1 MIIIIKINTN
11 NSIKIIQIH
20 NNNYNTKQ
28 NNNYNTKQNKNEQK
42 RTSYVRDSDLFT
54 CLKCLHFP
62 GYFYLT
68 LSSHSIKIFQYLTFL
83 SHILLLLQILLPQVK
98 LCLVTV
104 EGTLIFKGNNAANS
118 EGGALYIT
126 TFGQIKLIQGA
137 RMIFTD
143 NIGR

>member
-20 NNNYNTKQ
+20 NIIIT
-28 NNNYNTKQNKNEQK
+28 QNKTIIITQNK
-42 RTSYVRDSDLFT
+42 TKTNRYGRDSDLFT

-68 LSSHSIKIFQYLTFL
+68 PSSHSINIFQYLTFL
-83 SHILLLLQILLPQVK
+83 SHILLLLQILLPQIK